1 MVPGSTFIYG
11 SNFCITTVKPL
22 ALSNVPKLAAVRPLP
37 NADATPPVTKR
48 WTVLP
53 ESDGFTGF
61 NSI

>member
-1 MVPGSTFIYG
+1 M
-11 SNFCITTVKPL
+11 TTVKPL